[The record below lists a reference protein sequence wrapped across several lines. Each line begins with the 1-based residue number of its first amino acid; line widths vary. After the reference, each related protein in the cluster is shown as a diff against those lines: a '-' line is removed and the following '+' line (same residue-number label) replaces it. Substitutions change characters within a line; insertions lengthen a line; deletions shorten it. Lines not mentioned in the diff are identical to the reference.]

1 MKNYVFV
8 TDSELAEFLN
18 KLADL
23 SLNADTFEVAL
34 AALKLQTLLK
44 TAYGV

>member
-8 TDSELAEFLN
+8 TDSELAEFLK
-18 KLADL
+18 KLGDL
-23 SLNADTFEVAL
+23 SLEADTFEVAL
-34 AALKLQTLLK
+34 AALRLQTLLK